1 VSKGTVS
8 GGGDGLYTATIERND
23 GSSVTM
29 PAWCCDLTEDLGGTV
44 GIIEIAGDREKGI
57 NLQPGFEGNAVYN
70 ASRDGELK
78 QIQKFPTTSPTQEV
92 YWNWAMRPG
101 WQKWKPNYRYGTIT
115 AIDYD
120 ADTCDVALDACY
132 ATDTPDGQQLDI
144 NQSSSLSGV
153 PIEYMDCDSAPFE
166 VGDNVLVK
174 FEGQAWAS
182 PKVIGFKEEP
192 KACGS
197 QYLCVWGIGNPGG
210 EDCFAWDLLTNAPAS
225 IKDDSGNPV
234 TFPIKKANISTW
246 LSNHKE
252 LDGVEE
258 LWSRTSDTSGNW
270 VCTPPGPLDEVYHR
284 TCTRENTFGTST
296 KEEWYRYGTVEGDSD
311 HSPMWCEGDWIL
323 SGEDSNLKGGYHYT
337 ANNGSDEVVDLT
349 WEVSTFEQET
359 AWGSWVEG
367 GEPSGGRSATE
378 SESRT
383 YTIPIFD
390 VIQSGSKSRSG
401 TCETDQLS
409 ILE

>member
-1 VSKGTVS
+1 MPKYEHPNWADITN
-8 GGGDGLYTATIERND
+8 TIF
-23 GSSVTM
+23 
-29 PAWCCDLTEDLGGTV
+29 AK
-44 GIIEIAGDREKGI
+44 GII
-57 NLQPGFEGNAVYN
+57 
-70 ASRDGELK
+70 
-78 QIQKFPTTSPTQEV
+78 TEV
-92 YWNWAMRPG
+92 YSEDDTADVTVEGYRNG
-101 WQKWKPNYRYGTIT
+101 WGIPLFYHCSDDAEERSNGALVGAAAAFSAGTESVEGDSVIVMCEANT
-115 AIDYD
+115 
-120 ADTCDVALDACY
+120 
-132 ATDTPDGQQLDI
+132 GE
-144 NQSSSLSGV
+144 
-153 PIEYMDCDSAPFE
+153 PIRI
-166 VGDNVLVK
+166 
-174 FEGQAWAS
+174 
-182 PKVIGFKEEP
+182 IGFVEGI

-367 GEPSGGRSATE
+367 GEPSGGRSVTE